1 MHNGN
6 GNLGEKYVERNG
18 GEFIVKH
25 RLIVCIF
32 LLLLTV
38 CFYSVD
44 GYELK
49 NEQEVGTESETAVKE
64 QAKQKYGIY
73 VDVKMEKLGFTFSE
87 GKMFLPIKTDKRL
100 VVPVQ
105 TIGNPTYDFL
115 VYFSIYDE
123 DREEYQFAENKL
135 DLRELPKM
143 GTTLLTDIYKELYE
157 KELDGIIEFDES
169 IEMTVTVEDKFSNIY
184 FEDKQEEDAL
194 LMDFSRDYNH
204 GKFVDPT
211 QYASLIKK
219 HTELPSENT
228 IIYEELIKGDQPCT
242 PEIHLSIELDESEEQ
257 TVEDRLATL
266 LTYIENEDTMPNG
279 SYSISIRKFDPD
291 NPYDEKNAHEL
302 VIICED

>member
-1 MHNGN
+1 M
-6 GNLGEKYVERNG
+6 
-18 GEFIVKH
+18 KH

-32 LLLLTV
+32 LLLLTG
-38 CFYSVD
+38 CIYSK
-44 GYELK
+44 EAKQLK
-49 NEQEVGTESETAVKE
+49 NSETVQTEIEGAIKE
-64 QAKQKYGIY
+64 QAKEKYGID
-73 VDVKMEKLGFTFSE
+73 VDVQMDKLAFTFPE
-87 GKMFLPIKTDKRL
+87 GKILFPIKTDKRL
-100 VVPVQ
+100 VVPVK

-115 VYFSIYDE
+115 VYVSIYDE
-123 DREEYQFAENKL
+123 EREKYQFAENKL
-135 DLRELPKM
+135 DISELPRM
-143 GTTLLTDIYKELYE
+143 GTALLTDIYKELYE

-194 LMDFSRDYNH
+194 LMDFSKDYNQ

-228 IIYEELIKGDQPCT
+228 ITYEEKIKGDQPCT

-291 NPYDEKNAHEL
+291 NPYDEKKAREL

>member
-1 MHNGN
+1 MMM
-6 GNLGEKYVERNG
+6 
-18 GEFIVKH
+18 
-25 RLIVCIF
+25 VCIY
-32 LLLLTV
+32 LLLLTG
-38 CFYSVD
+38 CIYSK
-44 GYELK
+44 EAKQLK
-49 NEQEVGTESETAVKE
+49 NSEEVQTEIEAAIKE
-64 QAKQKYGIY
+64 QAKQKYGID

-105 TIGNPTYDFL
+105 TIGNPIYYLL

-135 DLRELPKM
+135 DLRELSRM
-143 GTTLLTDIYKELYE
+143 RNTLLTDIYKELYE

-228 IIYEELIKGDQPCT
+228 ITYEEKIKGDQPCT

-291 NPYDEKNAHEL
+291 NPYDEKKAREL